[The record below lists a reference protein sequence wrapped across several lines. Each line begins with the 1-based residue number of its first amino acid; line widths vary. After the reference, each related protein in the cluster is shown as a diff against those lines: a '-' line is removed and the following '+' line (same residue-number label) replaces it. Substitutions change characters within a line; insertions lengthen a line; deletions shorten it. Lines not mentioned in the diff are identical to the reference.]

1 MTEKVQAMSFDTTS
15 VNTGRHTG
23 FCKPLEDKLGHE
35 LLWLACCHHIPEL
48 ILAKVFS
55 LCFGPNNLPEI
66 PLFKRF
72 KANWNEVDRQHL
84 SYLPVKQQDDD
95 FKQSTIAFLQGN
107 DILQDQIID
116 DYKSLLN
123 TH

>member
-1 MTEKVQAMSFDTTS
+1 MT
-15 VNTGRHTG
+15 
-23 FCKPLEDKLGHE
+23 C
-35 LLWLACCHHIPEL
+35 LLSPYSRAY
-48 ILAKVFS
+48 LAKVFS
-55 LCFGPNNLPEI
+55 LCFRPSNLPEI

-72 KANWNEVDRQHL
+72 KANWNEVDRRHL
-84 SYLPVKQQDDD
+84 SYLPVKQQGND

-107 DILQDQIID
+107 DILQDQVID

>member
-1 MTEKVQAMSFDTTS
+1 MT
-15 VNTGRHTG
+15 
-23 FCKPLEDKLGHE
+23 C
-35 LLWLACCHHIPEL
+35 LLSPYSRAY
-48 ILAKVFS
+48 LAKVFS
-55 LCFGPNNLPEI
+55 LCFRPSNLPEI

-84 SYLPVKQQDDD
+84 SYLPVKQQADD

-107 DILQDQIID
+107 DILQDQVID